1 MLRSKKDCVAMAG
14 MIMVKSH
21 AAEKLLL
28 MLVSEFASKVVLPR
42 NSRANETFK
51 KYAENGI
58 FGISGVET
66 DDRTNEALFQIELPG
81 SYLKYI
87 QYELDKLE
95 GFVALNEEQLPGKNI
110 LA

>member
-1 MLRSKKDCVAMAG
+1 MAG

-28 MLVSEFASKVVLPR
+28 LLVSEFASKVILPR
-42 NSRANETFK
+42 NSRANDTFK

-66 DDRTNEALFQIELPG
+66 DDGTSEALFQIELPG

-87 QYELDKLE
+87 QYEIDKLE
-95 GFVALNEEQLPGKNI
+95 GFVALNEEQPLGKNI
-110 LA
+110 QK